1 MSPTAKP
8 GESDIL
14 AADGVEGPFPVRANR
29 DAFRFTA
36 ALVLRWKLLGEEDA
50 VAERTMPRCRGVCC
64 IVVLLFVVRCY
75 MSTRKTREK

>member
-64 IVVLLFVVRCY
+64 IVALLFVVKSY
-75 MSTRKTREK
+75 VSTRK